1 MGEELIYP
9 VIDYR
14 YGGHRLKMYTKI
26 RLEGDDGM
34 MYLQTIYDEYE
45 FDPEDT
51 LVTFKELLNVKPFLN
66 HYPKAAKEIIEAVNR
81 FHAKVHL
88 NIHLSIVDKG
98 IINQYGEPLFV
109 LDSNQDTEKN
119 RLKKIHNRINKI

>member
-1 MGEELIYP
+1 MGEESIYP

-14 YGGHRLKMYTKI
+14 YSGRKLRMHTIIRLKS
-26 RLEGDDGM
+26 EDGLGL
-34 MYLQTIYDEYE
+34 MYLQRIYDEYE
-45 FDPEDT
+45 FKPTKKGRKESIED
-51 LVTFKELLNVKPFLN
+51 
-66 HYPKAAKEIIEAVNR
+66 EIINAVNR